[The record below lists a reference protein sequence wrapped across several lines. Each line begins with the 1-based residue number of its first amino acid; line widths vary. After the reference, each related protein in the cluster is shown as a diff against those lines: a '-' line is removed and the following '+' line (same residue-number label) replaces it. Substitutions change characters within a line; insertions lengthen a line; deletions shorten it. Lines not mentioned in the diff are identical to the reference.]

1 MALSN
6 DVRERLVEAPVPG
19 RGRAV
24 RGERVERRAVRPAV
38 PAHISFSR
46 SSASVMSGVSATV
59 ARMNPAWRCPWTAD
73 EAMDEGFWPA

>member
-6 DVRERLVEAPVPG
+6 DVRERLVEAPVPAR

-46 SSASVMSGVSATV
+46 SSASVMSGVPEIGRAHV
-59 ARMNPAWRCPWTAD
+59 
-73 EAMDEGFWPA
+73 